1 MKLRYYLRG
10 LGIGIIVTAIIMSFT
25 RQPQELTDAQIK
37 AKARELGMVEE
48 NVLADL
54 KKDDMAAQDE
64 AEVKESEKAEVPEES
79 VEAEISPEEV
89 TEESTGNEEVV
100 TETIDIEN
108 NSDENDGE
116 TVLENENNK
125 EDIDVTEE
133 TGSET
138 KENEVEMAVDKV
150 EEPAEKYVVI
160 SINGGNGSEIV
171 SKRLYEAG
179 LVSSEIEYNR
189 FLVKNGYDRKLR
201 VGNHEIPVGA
211 TEEEIAK
218 ILCGKN

>member
-1 MKLRYYLRG
+1 MKLKYYMRG

-25 RQPQELTDAQIK
+25 RQPQELTEAQIK

-54 KKDDMAAQDE
+54 KKDDVIIQEETEKKDNE
-64 AEVKESEKAEVPEES
+64 NAETSEEITETEVTFEG
-79 VEAEISPEEV
+79 V
-89 TEESTGNEEVV
+89 TEENTIDEEVV
-100 TETIDIEN
+100 SENTVNEETMSETTDVEN
-108 NSDENDGE
+108 NSDENTGE
-116 TVLENENNK
+116 IIPEEENNQ
-125 EDIDVTEE
+125 ENVIEE
-133 TGSET
+133 
-138 KENEVEMAVDKV
+138 A
-150 EEPAEKYVVI
+150 EELSEKYVVI

-179 LVSSEIEYNR
+179 LVSSEEEYNK

>member
-25 RQPQELTDAQIK
+25 RQPQELTDTQIK

-54 KKDDMAAQDE
+54 KKDDITAQDE
-64 AEVKESEKAEVPEES
+64 AEVKENEKAEVLEES
-79 VEAEISPEEV
+79 VEEEISPEEV
-89 TEESTGNEEVV
+89 TEESAGNEEVV
-100 TETIDIEN
+100 AETIDIEN
-108 NSDENDGE
+108 NSE

-125 EDIDVTEE
+125 EDIDVAEE
-133 TGSET
+133 TDNEE
-138 KENEVEMAVDKV
+138 KEDEVEIGDDKT
-150 EEPAEKYVVI
+150 EQSDEKYVVI
-160 SINGGNGSEIV
+160 TINGGNGSEIV

-179 LVSSEIEYNR
+179 LVTSEVEYNK

>member
-1 MKLRYYLRG
+1 MRG
-10 LGIGIIVTAIIMSFT
+10 LGIGIIVTAMIMSFT
-25 RQPQELTDAQIK
+25 RQPQELTEAQIK

-54 KKDDMAAQDE
+54 KKDDVIIQEETEKKDIE
-64 AEVKESEKAEVPEES
+64 NAETSEEITETEVTFEG
-79 VEAEISPEEV
+79 V
-89 TEESTGNEEVV
+89 TEENTIDEEVV
-100 TETIDIEN
+100 SENTVNEETMSETTDVEN
-108 NSDENDGE
+108 NSDENTGE
-116 TVLENENNK
+116 IIPEEENNQ
-125 EDIDVTEE
+125 ENVIEE
-133 TGSET
+133 
-138 KENEVEMAVDKV
+138 A
-150 EEPAEKYVVI
+150 EELSEKYVVI

-179 LVSSEIEYNR
+179 LVSSEEEYNK

>member
-1 MKLRYYLRG
+1 MRG

-25 RQPQELTDAQIK
+25 RQPQELTEAQIK

-54 KKDDMAAQDE
+54 KKDDVIIQEETDKKDIE
-64 AEVKESEKAEVPEES
+64 NVETSEEITETEVTFEG
-79 VEAEISPEEV
+79 V
-89 TEESTGNEEVV
+89 TEENTIDEEVV
-100 TETIDIEN
+100 SENTVNEETMSETTDVEN
-108 NSDENDGE
+108 NSDENTGE
-116 TVLENENNK
+116 IISEGENNQ
-125 EDIDVTEE
+125 ENVIEE
-133 TGSET
+133 
-138 KENEVEMAVDKV
+138 A
-150 EEPAEKYVVI
+150 EELSEKYVVI

-179 LVSSEIEYNR
+179 LVSSEEEYNK

>member
-1 MKLRYYLRG
+1 MRG

-25 RQPQELTDAQIK
+25 RQPQELTEAQIK

-54 KKDDMAAQDE
+54 KKDDVIIQEETEKKDIE
-64 AEVKESEKAEVPEES
+64 NAETSEEITETEVTFEG
-79 VEAEISPEEV
+79 V
-89 TEESTGNEEVV
+89 TEENTIDEEVV
-100 TETIDIEN
+100 SENTVNEETMSETTDVEN
-108 NSDENDGE
+108 NSDENTGE
-116 TVLENENNK
+116 IISEGENNQ
-125 EDIDVTEE
+125 ENVIEE
-133 TGSET
+133 
-138 KENEVEMAVDKV
+138 A
-150 EEPAEKYVVI
+150 EELSEKYVVI

-179 LVSSEIEYNR
+179 LVSSEEEYNK

>member
-25 RQPQELTDAQIK
+25 RQPQELTDTQIK

-54 KKDDMAAQDE
+54 KKDDITAQDE
-64 AEVKESEKAEVPEES
+64 AEVKENEKAEVLEES
-79 VEAEISPEEV
+79 VEEEISPEEV

-100 TETIDIEN
+100 AETIDIEN
-108 NSDENDGE
+108 NSE
-116 TVLENENNK
+116 TVLENKNNK
-125 EDIDVTEE
+125 EDIDVAEE
-133 TGSET
+133 TDNEE
-138 KENEVEMAVDKV
+138 KEDEVEMGDDKT
-150 EEPAEKYVVI
+150 EQPDEKYVVI
-160 SINGGNGSEIV
+160 TINGGNGSEIV

-179 LVSSEIEYNR
+179 LVTSEVEYNK

-218 ILCGKN
+218 ILCGKK

>member
-1 MKLRYYLRG
+1 MKLKYYMRG

-25 RQPQELTDAQIK
+25 RQPQELTEAQIK

-54 KKDDMAAQDE
+54 KKDDVIIQEETEKKDIE
-64 AEVKESEKAEVPEES
+64 NAETSEEITETEVTFEG
-79 VEAEISPEEV
+79 V
-89 TEESTGNEEVV
+89 TEENTIDEEVV
-100 TETIDIEN
+100 SENTVNEETMSETTDVEN
-108 NSDENDGE
+108 NSDENTGE
-116 TVLENENNK
+116 IIPEEENNQ
-125 EDIDVTEE
+125 ENVIEE
-133 TGSET
+133 
-138 KENEVEMAVDKV
+138 A
-150 EEPAEKYVVI
+150 EELSEKYVVI

-179 LVSSEIEYNR
+179 LVSSEEEYNK

>member
-25 RQPQELTDAQIK
+25 RQPQQLTDAQIK

-48 NVLADL
+48 SVLADL
-54 KKDDMAAQDE
+54 KKDDITAQDE
-64 AEVKESEKAEVPEES
+64 AEVREES
-79 VEAEISPEEV
+79 VEEEISPEEV

-100 TETIDIEN
+100 AETIDIEN
-108 NSDENDGE
+108 NSE
-116 TVLENENNK
+116 TVLENKNNK
-125 EDIDVTEE
+125 EDIDVAEE
-133 TGSET
+133 TDNEE
-138 KENEVEMAVDKV
+138 KEDEVEMGDDKT
-150 EEPAEKYVVI
+150 EQPDEKYVVI
-160 SINGGNGSEIV
+160 TINGGNGSEIV

-179 LVSSEIEYNR
+179 LVTSEVEYNK

-218 ILCGKN
+218 ILCGKK

>member
-1 MKLRYYLRG
+1 MRG

-25 RQPQELTDAQIK
+25 RQPQELTEAQIK

-54 KKDDMAAQDE
+54 KKDDVIIQEETEKKDIE
-64 AEVKESEKAEVPEES
+64 NAETSEEITETEVTFEG
-79 VEAEISPEEV
+79 V
-89 TEESTGNEEVV
+89 TEENTIDEEVV
-100 TETIDIEN
+100 SENTVNEETMSETTDVEN
-108 NSDENDGE
+108 NSDENTGE
-116 TVLENENNK
+116 IIPEEENNQ
-125 EDIDVTEE
+125 ENVIEE
-133 TGSET
+133 
-138 KENEVEMAVDKV
+138 A
-150 EEPAEKYVVI
+150 EELSEKYVVI

-179 LVSSEIEYNR
+179 LVSSEEEYNK

>member
-1 MKLRYYLRG
+1 MKLKYYMRG

-25 RQPQELTDAQIK
+25 RQPQELTEAQIK

-54 KKDDMAAQDE
+54 KKDDVIIQEETEKKDIE
-64 AEVKESEKAEVPEES
+64 NAETSEEITETEVTFEG
-79 VEAEISPEEV
+79 V
-89 TEESTGNEEVV
+89 TEENTIDEEVV
-100 TETIDIEN
+100 SENTVNEETMSETTDVEN
-108 NSDENDGE
+108 NSDENTGE
-116 TVLENENNK
+116 IIPEEKNNQENV
-125 EDIDVTEE
+125 IEE
-133 TGSET
+133 
-138 KENEVEMAVDKV
+138 A
-150 EEPAEKYVVI
+150 EELSEKYVVI

-179 LVSSEIEYNR
+179 LVSSEEEYNK

>member
-1 MKLRYYLRG
+1 MRG

-25 RQPQELTDAQIK
+25 RQPQELTEAQIK

-54 KKDDMAAQDE
+54 KKDDVIIQEETEKKDIE
-64 AEVKESEKAEVPEES
+64 NVETSEEITETEVTFEG
-79 VEAEISPEEV
+79 V
-89 TEESTGNEEVV
+89 TEENTIDEEVV
-100 TETIDIEN
+100 SENIVNEETMSETTDVEN
-108 NSDENDGE
+108 NSDENTGE
-116 TVLENENNK
+116 IIPEEENNQ
-125 EDIDVTEE
+125 ENVIEE
-133 TGSET
+133 
-138 KENEVEMAVDKV
+138 A
-150 EEPAEKYVVI
+150 EELSEKYVVI

-179 LVSSEIEYNR
+179 LVSSEEEYNK

>member
-54 KKDDMAAQDE
+54 KKDAVSFQEE
-64 AEVKESEKAEVPEES
+64 AEVKDVETAEVSEEN
-79 VEAEISPEEV
+79 VETEVSLEAV
-89 TEESTGNEEVV
+89 TEESIDNEDVMSEVTDSENSGSDEIDSEVVLGEDNNQENIIEETNSETNEEQLESVV
-100 TETIDIEN
+100 EE
-108 NSDENDGE
+108 
-116 TVLENENNK
+116 
-125 EDIDVTEE
+125 TEE
-133 TGSET
+133 SS
-138 KENEVEMAVDKV
+138 
-150 EEPAEKYVVI
+150 EKYVVI

-179 LVSSEIEYNR
+179 LVASETEYNK
-189 FLVKNGYDRKLR
+189 FLIKNGYDRKLR
-201 VGNHEIPVGA
+201 AGNHEIPVGA
-211 TEEEIAK
+211 AEEEIAE
-218 ILCGKN
+218 ILCGKK

>member
-1 MKLRYYLRG
+1 MRG
-10 LGIGIIVTAIIMSFT
+10 LGIGIIVTAMIMSFT
-25 RQPQELTDAQIK
+25 RQPQELTEAQIK
-37 AKARELGMVEE
+37 EKARELGMVEE

-54 KKDDMAAQDE
+54 KKDDVIIQEETEKKDIE
-64 AEVKESEKAEVPEES
+64 NAETSEEITETEVTFEG
-79 VEAEISPEEV
+79 V
-89 TEESTGNEEVV
+89 TEENTIDEEVV
-100 TETIDIEN
+100 SENTVNEETMSETTDVEN
-108 NSDENDGE
+108 NSDENTGE
-116 TVLENENNK
+116 IIPEEENNQ
-125 EDIDVTEE
+125 ENVIEE
-133 TGSET
+133 
-138 KENEVEMAVDKV
+138 A
-150 EEPAEKYVVI
+150 EELSEKYVVI

-179 LVSSEIEYNR
+179 LVSSEEEYNK

>member
-1 MKLRYYLRG
+1 MRG

-25 RQPQELTDAQIK
+25 RQPQELTEAQIK

-54 KKDDMAAQDE
+54 KKDDVIIQEETEKKDVE
-64 AEVKESEKAEVPEES
+64 NAETSEEITETEVTFEG
-79 VEAEISPEEV
+79 V
-89 TEESTGNEEVV
+89 TEENTIDEEVV
-100 TETIDIEN
+100 SENTVNEETMSETTDVEN
-108 NSDENDGE
+108 NSDENTGE
-116 TVLENENNK
+116 IIPEEENNQ
-125 EDIDVTEE
+125 ENVIEE
-133 TGSET
+133 
-138 KENEVEMAVDKV
+138 A
-150 EEPAEKYVVI
+150 EELSEKYVVI

-179 LVSSEIEYNR
+179 LVSSEEEYNK

>member
-1 MKLRYYLRG
+1 MRG

-25 RQPQELTDAQIK
+25 RQPQELTEAQIK

-54 KKDDMAAQDE
+54 KKDDVIIQEETEKKDIE
-64 AEVKESEKAEVPEES
+64 NAETSEEITETEVMFEG
-79 VEAEISPEEV
+79 V
-89 TEESTGNEEVV
+89 TEENTIDEEVV
-100 TETIDIEN
+100 SENTVNEETMSETTDVEN
-108 NSDENDGE
+108 NSDENTGE
-116 TVLENENNK
+116 IIPEEENNQ
-125 EDIDVTEE
+125 ENVIEE
-133 TGSET
+133 
-138 KENEVEMAVDKV
+138 A
-150 EEPAEKYVVI
+150 EELSEKYVVI

-179 LVSSEIEYNR
+179 LVSSEEEYNK

>member
-25 RQPQELTDAQIK
+25 RQPQQLTDAQIK

-48 NVLADL
+48 SVLADL
-54 KKDDMAAQDE
+54 KKDDMTVQEETDVKDTE
-64 AEVKESEKAEVPEES
+64 TAEVSEKNTETEKPLEEIIEENVDSKEVESEVVDSENS
-79 VEAEISPEEV
+79 VS
-89 TEESTGNEEVV
+89 
-100 TETIDIEN
+100 DEN
-108 NSDENDGE
+108 NSENSVE
-116 TVLENENNK
+116 ENNNP
-125 EDIDVTEE
+125 EDIIEETEE
-133 TGSET
+133 I
-138 KENEVEMAVDKV
+138 
-150 EEPAEKYVVI
+150 AEQYIVI

-179 LVSSEIEYNR
+179 LVTSEAEYNK
-189 FLVKNGYDRKLR
+189 FLIKNGYDRKLR

-218 ILCGKN
+218 ILCGKK

>member
-1 MKLRYYLRG
+1 MKLKYYMRG
-10 LGIGIIVTAIIMSFT
+10 LGIGIIVTAMIMSFT
-25 RQPQELTDAQIK
+25 RQPQELTEAQIK
-37 AKARELGMVEE
+37 EKARELGMVEE

-54 KKDDMAAQDE
+54 KKDDVIIQEETEKKDIE
-64 AEVKESEKAEVPEES
+64 NAETSEEITETEVTFEG
-79 VEAEISPEEV
+79 V
-89 TEESTGNEEVV
+89 TEENTIDEEVV
-100 TETIDIEN
+100 SENTVNEETMSETTDVEN
-108 NSDENDGE
+108 NSDENTGE
-116 TVLENENNK
+116 IIPEEENNQ
-125 EDIDVTEE
+125 ENVIEE
-133 TGSET
+133 
-138 KENEVEMAVDKV
+138 A
-150 EEPAEKYVVI
+150 EELSEKYVVI

-179 LVSSEIEYNR
+179 LVSSEEEYNK

>member
-1 MKLRYYLRG
+1 MRG

-25 RQPQELTDAQIK
+25 RQPQELTEAQIK

-54 KKDDMAAQDE
+54 KKDDVIIQEETEKKDIE
-64 AEVKESEKAEVPEES
+64 NAETSEEITETEVTFEG
-79 VEAEISPEEV
+79 V
-89 TEESTGNEEVV
+89 TEENTIDEEVV
-100 TETIDIEN
+100 SENTVNEETMSETTDVEN
-108 NSDENDGE
+108 NSDENTGE
-116 TVLENENNK
+116 IIPEEENNQ
-125 EDIDVTEE
+125 ESVIEE
-133 TGSET
+133 
-138 KENEVEMAVDKV
+138 A
-150 EEPAEKYVVI
+150 EELSEKYVVI

-179 LVSSEIEYNR
+179 LVSSEEEYNK

>member
-25 RQPQELTDAQIK
+25 RQPQQLTDAQIK

-48 NVLADL
+48 SVLADL
-54 KKDDMAAQDE
+54 KKDDITAQDE
-64 AEVKESEKAEVPEES
+64 AEVREES
-79 VEAEISPEEV
+79 VEEEISPEEV

-100 TETIDIEN
+100 AETIDIEN
-108 NSDENDGE
+108 NSE
-116 TVLENENNK
+116 TVLENKNNK
-125 EDIDVTEE
+125 EDIDVAEE
-133 TGSET
+133 TDNEE
-138 KENEVEMAVDKV
+138 KEDEVEMGDDKT
-150 EEPAEKYVVI
+150 EQPDEKYVVI
-160 SINGGNGSEIV
+160 TINGGNGSEIV

-179 LVSSEIEYNR
+179 LVTSEVEYNK

-211 TEEEIAK
+211 TDEEIAK
-218 ILCGKN
+218 ILCGKK

>member
-1 MKLRYYLRG
+1 MRG
-10 LGIGIIVTAIIMSFT
+10 LGSGIIVTAIIMSFT
-25 RQPQELTDAQIK
+25 RQPQELTEAQIK

-54 KKDDMAAQDE
+54 KKDDVIIQEETEKKDIE
-64 AEVKESEKAEVPEES
+64 NAETSEEITETEVTFEG
-79 VEAEISPEEV
+79 V
-89 TEESTGNEEVV
+89 TEENTIDEEVV
-100 TETIDIEN
+100 SENTVNEETMSETTDVEN
-108 NSDENDGE
+108 NSDENTGE
-116 TVLENENNK
+116 IIPEEENNQ
-125 EDIDVTEE
+125 ENVIEE
-133 TGSET
+133 
-138 KENEVEMAVDKV
+138 A
-150 EEPAEKYVVI
+150 EELSEKYVVI

-179 LVSSEIEYNR
+179 LVSSEEEYNK

>member
-1 MKLRYYLRG
+1 MRG

-25 RQPQELTDAQIK
+25 RQPQELTEAQIK

-54 KKDDMAAQDE
+54 KKDDVIIQEETEKKDVE
-64 AEVKESEKAEVPEES
+64 NAETSEEITETEVTFEG
-79 VEAEISPEEV
+79 V
-89 TEESTGNEEVV
+89 TEENTIDEEVV
-100 TETIDIEN
+100 SENTVNEETMSETTDVEN
-108 NSDENDGE
+108 NSDENTGE
-116 TVLENENNK
+116 IISEGENNQ
-125 EDIDVTEE
+125 ENVIEE
-133 TGSET
+133 
-138 KENEVEMAVDKV
+138 A
-150 EEPAEKYVVI
+150 EELSEKYVVI

-179 LVSSEIEYNR
+179 LVSSEEEYNK